1 MAMQLDEKAKRLFTG
16 KNFAHLGTIR
26 KSGGPQVTP
35 VWVDYDGSHIL
46 VNTEQK
52 RAKVKNMKRDP
63 RVTLSVLN
71 QENPYEYIAI
81 SGRVVEITA
90 SGGAEHIDKMA
101 QKYMG
106 QAKYPLNR
114 PGDVRVIVRI
124 QPEQVSGQQ

>member
-1 MAMQLDEKAKRLFTG
+1 MQLDEKAKRLVTG
-16 KNFAHLGTIR
+16 KNFAHLGTVR
-26 KSGGPQVTP
+26 KGGRPQVTP
-35 VWVDYDGSHIL
+35 VWVDYDGKHVL

-71 QENPYEYIAI
+71 QENPYEYVTI

-90 SGGAEHIDKMA
+90 SGGAEHIDKLA

-106 QAKYPLNR
+106 QEKYPLNQ

-124 QPEQVSGQQ
+124 EPERVTGYP